1 MAEGLHNMMDYEA
14 EYRQFRW
21 EVPEMYNFAV
31 DVIDRWAEDR
41 TKLAI
46 ILVDDGG
53 NEENYTFWDM
63 KMRSNKLANILKNSG
78 LKKGDAVVI
87 LLPRVLEWWES
98 ILGVMKVGALSAPGT
113 TQLTPRDIK
122 YRVNSANAKAI
133 ITDMV
138 NADKVDEIAAECPS
152 LQIKIVTG
160 GHNRPGWLNYRA
172 EMQKADRYF
181 EAERTKSSDGAM
193 IYFTSGTTGYPKMVL
208 HSQASYPYAH
218 KVTGKYWLDLKPTDL
233 HCNLSDTGWG
243 KAAWSSIFGPWHMG
257 AALLIHK
264 AVGKF
269 NPERTLELLSEYGAT
284 TLCAAPTAY
293 RLFVQMDLG
302 KYDLS
307 HLRHCVGAG
316 EPLNP
321 EVIEVWTKSTGL
333 QIRDGY
339 GQTETVLAIAS
350 FPCLKVKPGSMG
362 RPAPGFKI
370 EVIDEDGNILPD
382 NKEGDIAI
390 RVEEEYPAGLFME
403 YMGDPEGTKA
413 RFFKGW
419 YLTGDRA
426 YRDEDGYFWF
436 VGRADD
442 VILSSGY
449 RIGPFEVESAL
460 VEHPAVVE
468 AAVVASPDEVR
479 GEIVKAFVILSPK
492 LTPSDE
498 LVNELQ
504 TYVKTV
510 TAPYKYPR
518 EIEFVKE
525 LPKTISGKIR
535 RIDLREME
543 RKRKLGNPGNTEVS

>member
-1 MAEGLHNMMDYEA
+1 VIDRVHNMTDYER
-14 EYRQFRW
+14 EYQEFKW
-21 EVPEMYNFAV
+21 ATPEKFNFAV
-31 DVIDRWAEDR
+31 DVLDRWAADR
-41 TKLAI
+41 TKLAL
-46 ILVDDGG
+46 ILVDDEG
-53 NEENYTFWDM
+53 NEENYTFWDL
-63 KMRSNKLANILKNSG
+63 KMRSNKLANVLKDAG
-78 LKKGDAVVI
+78 LQKGDVVTV
-87 LLPRVLEWWES
+87 LLPRVVEWWEAM
-98 ILGVMKVGALSAPGT
+98 LGIMKIGAIAAPGT
-113 TQLTPRDIK
+113 TQLTARDIK
-122 YRVNSANAKAI
+122 YRVLSSGAKAI
-133 ITDMV
+133 ITDMT
-138 NADKVDEIAAECPS
+138 NADKVDDIAAECPE
-152 LQIKIVTG
+152 LQAKLVIG
-160 GHNRPGWLNYRA
+160 GVNRPGWINYRTVL
-172 EMQKADRYF
+172 QTADRYY
-181 EAERTKSSDGAM
+181 EAESTKSSDGAL

-218 KVTGKYWLDLKPTDL
+218 LVTGKYWLDLKPTDL

-243 KAAWSSIFGPWHMG
+243 KAAWSSLFGPWHMG

-284 TLCAAPTAY
+284 TLCAPPTAY
-293 RLFVQMDLG
+293 RLFVHTDLA

-321 EVIEVWTKSTGL
+321 EVIETWQKATGL
-333 QIRDGY
+333 KIHDGY
-339 GQTETVLAIAS
+339 GQTETVLTIAT
-350 FPCLKVKPGSMG
+350 FPCLANKPGSMG
-362 RPAPGFKI
+362 RPTPGFRVA
-370 EVIDEDGNILPD
+370 VIDEVGRELPA
-382 NKEGDIAI
+382 NQEGDIALW
-390 RVEEEYPAGLFME
+390 VQDEYPAGLFVE
-403 YMGDPEGTKA
+403 YVGDPEGTKA
-413 RFFKGW
+413 RFKNGW

-436 VGRADD
+436 VGRSDD

-460 VEHPAVVE
+460 VEHPAVIE
-468 AAVVASPDEVR
+468 AAVVASPDPVR

-492 LTPSDE
+492 YAPSPD
-498 LVNELQ
+498 LVAELQ

-543 RKRKLGNPGNTEVS
+543 RRRKLGKG

>member
-1 MAEGLHNMMDYEA
+1 MAATVCNMKNYDE

-21 EVPEMYNFAV
+21 EVPEKFNFAV
-31 DVIDRWAEDR
+31 DVIDRWAADR

-46 ILVDDGG
+46 ILVDDEG

-63 KMRSNKLANILKNSG
+63 KMRSNKFANILKNAG
-78 LKKGDAVVI
+78 LKKGDVVMVF
-87 LLPRVLEWWES
+87 LPRVIEWWES
-98 ILGVMKVGALSAPGT
+98 LLGIMKIGAISAPGT
-113 TQLTPRDIK
+113 TQQTSRDIK
-122 YRVNSANAKAI
+122 YRIVSARAKAI
-133 ITDMV
+133 ITDAA
-138 NADKVDEIAAECPS
+138 NADKVDAIAAECPD

-160 GHNRPGWLNYRA
+160 GQNRPGWINYQA
-172 EMQKADRYF
+172 EMKTADRYF
-181 EAERTKSSDGAM
+181 EAVETRSEEGTM

-208 HSQASYPYAH
+208 HSHASYPYAH
-218 KVTGKYWLDLKPTDL
+218 KVTGKYWLDLTPQDL
-233 HCNLSDTGWG
+233 HCNLTDTGWG
-243 KAAWSSIFGPWHMG
+243 KAAWSSLFGPWHMG

-269 NPERTLELLSEYGAT
+269 NPERTLQILADYGAT

-293 RLFVQMDLG
+293 RLFVQQDLQ

-307 HLRHCVGAG
+307 NLRHCVAAG

-321 EVIEVWTKSTGL
+321 EVIAIWERYTGL
-333 QIRDGY
+333 KIHDGY
-339 GQTETVLAIAS
+339 GQTETVLTIAT
-350 FPCLKVKPGSMG
+350 FPGLPVKPGSMG
-362 RPAPGFKI
+362 RPTPGFRV
-370 EVIDEDGNILPD
+370 EVIDEAGKILPA

-390 RVEEEYPAGLFME
+390 WVKDQRPAGLFKE
-403 YMGDPEGTKA
+403 YLGDPEGTKA
-413 RFFKGW
+413 RFRHGW

-460 VEHPAVVE
+460 VEHPAVIE
-468 AAVVASPDEVR
+468 AAVVASPDKVR

-492 LTPSDE
+492 YTPSAE
-498 LVNELQ
+498 LIKELQ
-504 TYVKTV
+504 DYVKTV

-535 RIDLREME
+535 RVELRELE
-543 RKRKLGNPGNTEVS
+543 RKRKLGNKANSEVS